1 MSYHDSS
8 NQYIRNRLYDIEDS
22 TSSKIEILSSEIIK
36 NDIIN
41 DCLRKELQGLFEKRE
56 EGK

>member
-1 MSYHDSS
+1 MSYYDSS
-8 NQYIRNRLYDIEDS
+8 NQYIRNRLYDIENS

-41 DCLRKELQGLFEKRE
+41 DCLRKELQELFEKRE